1 MANVARAQ
9 GERLYEVFAELVRAY
24 QFRDREQTCCWGLSI
39 SQCYAIETLF
49 SKGPMTMS
57 ELARTLFLEAS
68 TVTRVVDRLVD
79 ADLVERTT
87 SASDRRVC
95 RVGVTD
101 AGRRLV
107 LRIRDDLIDEHVRVL
122 QQVPAR
128 SREQVITALDRL
140 LEAFRARQAAADC
153 TGGNATPAGIA
164 NAPEGR

>member
-1 MANVARAQ
+1 
-9 GERLYEVFAELVRAY
+9 
-24 QFRDREQTCCWGLSI
+24 
-39 SQCYAIETLF
+39 
-49 SKGPMTMS
+49 MTMS

-68 TVTRVVDRLVD
+68 TVTRIVDRLVD

-122 QQVPAR
+122 QQVPAK

-140 LEAFRARQAAADC
+140 LEAFRARQAGSDC
-153 TGGNATPAGIA
+153 MGGNATPAGIA
-164 NAPEGR
+164 NSPKGR